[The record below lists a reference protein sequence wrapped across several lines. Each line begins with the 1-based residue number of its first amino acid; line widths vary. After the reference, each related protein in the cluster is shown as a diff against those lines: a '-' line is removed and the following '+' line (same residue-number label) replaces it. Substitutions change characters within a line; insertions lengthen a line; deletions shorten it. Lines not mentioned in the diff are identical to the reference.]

1 MSKTR
6 GGRTTTSIKDRKMSL
21 PLRPNAK
28 ERKITKP
35 GIILPAYKVGTLPV
49 FSSKDGPPR
58 AARWGGF
65 WISTSEDG
73 KSNRP
78 PMPKKAT
85 QLTRDDAWKT
95 QKRVKDSQTPK
106 GLNIKEWRDIIRT

>member
-6 GGRTTTSIKDRKMSL
+6 GGRITTSIRDRKMSL
-21 PLRPNAK
+21 PLRQNAK

-35 GIILPAYKVGTLPV
+35 GIILPAYKVGTSPV
-49 FSSKDGPPR
+49 FCSKDGPPL

-78 PMPKKAT
+78 PIPKKAT
-85 QLTRDDAWKT
+85 QLTRDDAWNT
-95 QKRVKDSQTPK
+95 QKRVRIAKPQ
-106 GLNIKEWRDIIRT
+106 RV

>member
-1 MSKTR
+1 
-6 GGRTTTSIKDRKMSL
+6 MSL

-35 GIILPAYKVGTLPV
+35 GIILPAYKEGTLPV
-49 FSSKDGPPR
+49 FGSKDRPPQ
-58 AARWGGF
+58 AARWGRF

>member
-1 MSKTR
+1 M
-6 GGRTTTSIKDRKMSL
+6 
-21 PLRPNAK
+21 RPNAK

-49 FSSKDGPPR
+49 FGSKDGPPQ

-73 KSNRP
+73 KSDRP
-78 PMPKKAT
+78 PMPKKAK
-85 QLTRDDAWKT
+85 QLTTDDAWKT

-106 GLNIKEWRDIIRT
+106 GLNIKERRDIIHT

>member
-35 GIILPAYKVGTLPV
+35 GIILPAYKVGTFPV
-49 FSSKDGPPR
+49 FGSKDGPPQ

-73 KSNRP
+73 KSDRP
-78 PMPKKAT
+78 PMPKKAK
-85 QLTRDDAWKT
+85 QLTTDDA
-95 QKRVKDSQTPK
+95 
-106 GLNIKEWRDIIRT
+106 